1 MLDNS
6 EILNVY
12 HKWSYNNADLT
23 WQGVRWLGIQILKT
37 PWDLWSYQQIICE
50 TRPDI
55 LIETGTFYG
64 GSALYFASIFELLN
78 HGRVITIDIEH
89 RQIMSQHDRITYL
102 LGSSTSEKIIESIK
116 ENIKPGENVMVVLDS
131 DHQKDHVLNELRL
144 YSKFV
149 TPGDYLVVEDTNING
164 HPVCDDFGPG
174 PMEAL
179 EEFMKEDECFVS
191 DEMAEMCGVSYFP
204 KGWLLKVK

>member
-1 MLDNS
+1 
-6 EILNVY
+6 
-12 HKWSYNNADLT
+12 
-23 WQGVRWLGIQILKT
+23 
-37 PWDLWSYQQIICE
+37 
-50 TRPDI
+50 
-55 LIETGTFYG
+55 
-64 GSALYFASIFELLN
+64 
-78 HGRVITIDIEH
+78 
-89 RQIMSQHDRITYL
+89 MSQHDRITYL